1 VLRPLRAIIC
11 QILAALGENLVSS
24 VSCVFCVVIHLH
36 VISRFRGDGF
46 GFHFGPEYARL
57 LDRSVL
63 DQVALDIR

>member
-1 VLRPLRAIIC
+1 
-11 QILAALGENLVSS
+11 VSS